1 MRCQNHPLKF
11 TAKEDQQEG
20 PSPEAL
26 SDSPGDSLKGEDRPS
41 DREESSP
48 LQDQT
53 ASPENKEDIMKPE
66 QATQEMAKT
75 ESVEDKD
82 KPEQEAKTSQ
92 EDKPIDNQAT
102 DEQSANNQTT
112 DSKATDKQEVTGHQE
127 EEKEVPAESAKP
139 EAPPLR
145 LNGLCAIKCGM
156 SSVYDAKGQI
166 VPVTVL
172 KFQDWRVT
180 QIKTKEKDGYAAV
193 QIGAIPK
200 SQRKSNAAQ
209 KGHLKPAG
217 FHSNV
222 TFLREIRGDIP
233 DQATDEDSKDKPSK
247 KEFQAQVGQMVSIHS
262 LAKGDMVHLSA
273 VSKGRGFSGTMKRW
287 GYGGGP
293 ASHGSQFHRKPGS
306 VGMCEEPARVL
317 PGKGMPGHYG
327 AKQVTLKHVKI
338 IDVLA
343 KQNAI
348 LVKGGVPGASN
359 GLVKLMKENV

>member
-1 MRCQNHPLKF
+1 MRCQSHPLKF

-20 PSPEAL
+20 SSPEAL

-41 DREESSP
+41 GREESSP

-53 ASPENKEDIMKPE
+53 ASPENKEDIVKPG

-82 KPEQEAKTSQ
+82 KLEQEAKTSQ

-102 DEQSANNQTT
+102 D
-112 DSKATDKQEVTGHQE
+112 KQEVTGNQE
-127 EEKEVPAESAKP
+127 EKKEIPAESAKP
-139 EAPPLR
+139 EVPPLR

-180 QIKTKEKDGYAAV
+180 QVKTKEKDGYTAV
-193 QIGAIPK
+193 QIGAVPK

-247 KEFQAQVGQMVSIHS
+247 KEFHAQVGQVVSIHS